1 MQVSYS
7 VCCDSFLVI
16 CPFFLSHAFQRPT
29 LVECSNICL
38 FSYLMGTPER
48 HPLALEDVWYAW
60 VRPCT
65 AHRAKPLAGP
75 HFTARHWRFFG
86 DVAEIRDR
94 MGHDDAGVKMD
105 VEDPMAPT
113 VHFAL
118 RHDEYW
124 LRAECPEEADQP
136 PPLQGE
142 CGAPSSGYGPEV
154 LIASS
159 GPGSEIAIQIE
170 QDRAFIAGFEYEWN
184 ERKRLADLVQEYH
197 QYATRIDEA
206 IGHIK
211 EIDAHEIKLIGY
223 DLAESGEGGGGGV
236 EGSSQEEE
244 GEEGGVCLR
253 VRARVAGG
261 VGEVRLCVAVDDPLA
276 YPRSIRIV
284 EREELMRELK
294 ADTWVPGESLVAN
307 LVDLFADMVAAGEVA
322 EAYEKSAMEGG
333 GKADE
338 EWDAEW
344 CGFAYPMLS
353 SLAFL
358 MSSAFTSQPA
368 VVISRAP
375 PPPAAAAA
383 AAAPEV
389 HSIPCKTS
397 YTGAAPVG
405 DYLMREK
412 GEDGKERTAVR
423 GRRLDGVR
431 VELPEGY
438 ECRLLLQKGIGRLE
452 PEPCTTSTTLTFWEH
467 DREPSE
473 RSTLPRAL
481 GHLAVAAALAAPAA
495 D

>member
-1 MQVSYS
+1 MLLSPIVVFVYKISHCYDVCRFCLNRSPLNLVKIDAYRPVCDWMQVSYS

-136 PPLQGE
+136 PPLQG
-142 CGAPSSGYGPEV
+142 
-154 LIASS
+154 
-159 GPGSEIAIQIE
+159 
-170 QDRAFIAGFEYEWN
+170 AFIAGFEYEWN

-223 DLAESGEGGGGGV
+223 DLAESGEGGG
-236 EGSSQEEE
+236 
-244 GEEGGVCLR
+244 R
-253 VRARVAGG
+253 VRNTGN
-261 VGEVRLCVAVDDPLA
+261 RLFIPCA
-276 YPRSIRIV
+276 
-284 EREELMRELK
+284 
-294 ADTWVPGESLVAN
+294 
-307 LVDLFADMVAAGEVA
+307 
-322 EAYEKSAMEGG
+322 
-333 GKADE
+333 
-338 EWDAEW
+338 
-344 CGFAYPMLS
+344 LS
-353 SLAFL
+353 S
-358 MSSAFTSQPA
+358 
-368 VVISRAP
+368 
-375 PPPAAAAA
+375 
-383 AAAPEV
+383 
-389 HSIPCKTS
+389 
-397 YTGAAPVG
+397 
-405 DYLMREK
+405 
-412 GEDGKERTAVR
+412 
-423 GRRLDGVR
+423 
-431 VELPEGY
+431 
-438 ECRLLLQKGIGRLE
+438 
-452 PEPCTTSTTLTFWEH
+452 
-467 DREPSE
+467 
-473 RSTLPRAL
+473 
-481 GHLAVAAALAAPAA
+481 
-495 D
+495 